1 VGRKPVRRR
10 GGGPFPDLGR
20 LDICLDVTSL
30 TRSAAF
36 YEALGFREVEGKRR
50 EGWAVL
56 ARGAV
61 RVGLFHGF
69 IKTNIL
75 NFRGAD
81 VAAVV
86 RALERAKMEPYE
98 VKFVDRKGAGR
109 ASIRDPDGNVL
120 FFDTTARERAARKK
134 ARKR

>member
-1 VGRKPVRRR
+1 MARKAAKRRKSR
-10 GGGPFPDLGR
+10 TFPDLGR

-30 TRSAAF
+30 PRSAAF

-56 ARGAV
+56 ERGGV

-69 IKTNIL
+69 IKSNVL
-75 NFRGAD
+75 NFRGGD
-81 VAAVV
+81 VPAIV
-86 RALERAKMEPYE
+86 RALERARMEPYE

-109 ASIRDPDGNVL
+109 ASIRDPDGNVI
-120 FFDTTARERAARKK
+120 FFDTTPRERTARKK
-134 ARKR
+134 ARSR